1 MRGLRKSE
9 RVCDVHKALITTVI
23 ATESFIMKKKGA
35 EERKKVEWRLDT
47 HSLQSFF
54 VTFFVRFVY
63 INMFPI
69 MIGTCSTG
77 NKIFS

>member
-9 RVCDVHKALITTVI
+9 RVCDVHKALITIVI

-35 EERKKVEWRLDT
+35 EERKEVEWRLD
-47 HSLQSFF
+47 SFF

-63 INMFPI
+63 INIFPI

-77 NKIFS
+77 NNFFS

>member
-9 RVCDVHKALITTVI
+9 RVCDVHKALITIAI

-35 EERKKVEWRLDT
+35 EERKEVEWRLD
-47 HSLQSFF
+47 SFF

-63 INMFPI
+63 INIFPI

-77 NKIFS
+77 NNFFS

>member
-9 RVCDVHKALITTVI
+9 RVCDVHKALITIVI

-35 EERKKVEWRLDT
+35 EERKEVEWRLD
-47 HSLQSFF
+47 SFF

-63 INMFPI
+63 INIFPI

>member
-9 RVCDVHKALITTVI
+9 RVCDVHKALITIVI
-23 ATESFIMKKKGA
+23 ATESFIMKKK
-35 EERKKVEWRLDT
+35 EQKKEKVEWRLGT

-69 MIGTCSTG
+69 MIVTCSTG